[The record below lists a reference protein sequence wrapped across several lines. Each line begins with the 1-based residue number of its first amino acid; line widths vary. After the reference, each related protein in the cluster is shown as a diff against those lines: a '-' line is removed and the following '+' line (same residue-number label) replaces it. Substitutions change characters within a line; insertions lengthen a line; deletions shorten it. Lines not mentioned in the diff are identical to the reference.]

1 MKEEKQHIT
10 HSDKIEMQYKD
21 LSDLYD
27 YLMKHDQVTFASDI
41 KDVYKKVLLLS
52 AASFFESEI
61 STTLLQ
67 FAENACKGD
76 KRLRHLIES
85 KVIQRQYHTLFD
97 WTAKNTNVFW
107 RLFGNEE
114 YARNVRKKLQERQE
128 LLDSEKA
135 FLWIGERRNLL
146 VHKNFAEYA
155 IDDTSDE
162 IYAKYRDACT
172 FIDFIKEELC

>member
-1 MKEEKQHIT
+1 MKEEQQHT
-10 HSDKIEMQYKD
+10 YSDKIEVQYKD
-21 LSDLYD
+21 LLDLYD
-27 YLMKHDQVTFASDI
+27 YLMKCDQVTFASEI
-41 KDVYKKVLLLS
+41 KDVYKKVLLLL

-67 FAENACKGD
+67 FAENTCKGD

-114 YARNVRKKLQERQE
+114 YARNVRKELQERQE

-135 FLWIGERRNLL
+135 FLWIGQKRNLL
-146 VHKNFAEYA
+146 VHKNFAEYT
-155 IDDTSDE
+155 IDDTTDE
-162 IYAKYRDACT
+162 IYAKYREACA
-172 FIDFIKEELC
+172 FVDFIKKELC